1 MKLVAKVWKA
11 HIFNIK
17 QNHSYQAATTKS
29 KHRLHAHRNQRA
41 DVFPPNNY
49 QNDTNFTQTIKKK
62 NSLKEKSNKV
72 LCKKSSSQFH
82 KIKHESLGKRD
93 KGEKREI

>member
-17 QNHSYQAATTKS
+17 QNHSYQAATTNSKQTPCTQKS
-29 KHRLHAHRNQRA
+29 EGWCFSPKQLSKWHKFHT
-41 DVFPPNNY
+41 NN
-49 QNDTNFTQTIKKK
+49 KKI

-72 LCKKSSSQFH
+72 LCKKSSPQFH
-82 KIKHESLGKRD
+82 EIKYESLGKRD
-93 KGEKREI
+93 KGENREI

>member
-29 KHRLHAHRNQRA
+29 KHRLHAHRCFSPKQLSKWHK
-41 DVFPPNNY
+41 FHTNN
-49 QNDTNFTQTIKKK
+49 KKI

-93 KGEKREI
+93 KGENREI

>member
-29 KHRLHAHRNQRA
+29 KQTPCTQKSEGRFFSKQLSKWHKFHT
-41 DVFPPNNY
+41 NN
-49 QNDTNFTQTIKKK
+49 KKI

-93 KGEKREI
+93 KGENREI

>member
-17 QNHSYQAATTKS
+17 QNHSYQAATTNSKQTPCTQKS
-29 KHRLHAHRNQRA
+29 EGRFFR
-41 DVFPPNNY
+41 NNY
-49 QNDTNFTQTIKKK
+49 QNDTNFTQTIKKI

-93 KGEKREI
+93 KGENREI

>member
-1 MKLVAKVWKA
+1 MKLAAKVWKA

-41 DVFPPNNY
+41 DVFPPKQLSKWHKFHTNN
-49 QNDTNFTQTIKKK
+49 KKI

-93 KGEKREI
+93 KGENREI